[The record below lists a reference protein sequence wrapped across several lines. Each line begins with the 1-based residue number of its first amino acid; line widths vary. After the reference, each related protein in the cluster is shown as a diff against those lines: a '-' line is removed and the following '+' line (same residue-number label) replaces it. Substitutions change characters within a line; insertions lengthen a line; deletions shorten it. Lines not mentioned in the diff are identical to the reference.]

1 LSAANDPLTKT
12 SRTWGMTGSLAGG
25 LMVNGAVLRSGG
37 VAYTVPTAVNGGS
50 ELLIFVSR
58 GSQP

>member
-1 LSAANDPLTKT
+1 
-12 SRTWGMTGSLAGG
+12 
-25 LMVNGAVLRSGG
+25 MVNGAVLRSGG